1 MNKNR
6 QHHDSAK
13 YRFSLVLKMMK
24 KVYLFLIITQSDH
37 KLTRKLAVSAAKK
50 SELKVEGRVLHANHA
65 FH

>member
-13 YRFSLVLKMMK
+13 HRFSLVLKMK
-24 KVYLFLIITQSDH
+24 KVYLFLIITPSDH